1 MIPMLFRSLRCGN
14 ACSMAESKLLS
25 LSQVIAA
32 GYAELRRRLTRRLG
46 SEELASE
53 VLHET
58 YLRLDAVGDTNS
70 VQRPED
76 YIFRVAL
83 NIASDKRRSD
93 SRRLSYS
100 EVEALYHFAEAA
112 TDGEKEIEGR
122 SELALLSRAFD
133 ALTARQR
140 AIVIAVRVD
149 GIPHAEL
156 ARRFGVSERMID
168 KDLRKA
174 LEFCADKMERI
185 LKTRFGSYPP
195 KTSTE
200 R

>member
-1 MIPMLFRSLRCGN
+1 MIPTLFRSLRCGN
-14 ACSMAESKLLS
+14 ACGMAESKLLS
-25 LSQVIAA
+25 LSQAIIAS
-32 GYAELRRRLTRRLG
+32 YAELRRRLTRRLG
-46 SEELASE
+46 SEDIASE

-58 YLRLDAVGDTNS
+58 YLRLDGVGDTG
-70 VQRPED
+70 VVHRPAD

-93 SRRLSYS
+93 NRRLTYS
-100 EVEALYHFAEAA
+100 EVEALYHFAEMA
-112 TDGEKEIEGR
+112 TDGEQEIESR
-122 SELALLSRAFD
+122 SELAMLARAFD

-149 GIPHAEL
+149 GVPHAEL

-174 LEFCADKMERI
+174 LEFCADRLERV
-185 LKTRFGSYPP
+185 LNTRFGSYPP

-200 R
+200 K

>member
-1 MIPMLFRSLRCGN
+1 
-14 ACSMAESKLLS
+14 MAESKLLS
-25 LSQVIAA
+25 LSQTIVS
-32 GYAELRRRLTRRLG
+32 GYVELRRRLTRRLG

-58 YLRLDAVGDTNS
+58 YMRLDSVGDTGV
-70 VQRPED
+70 VQRPDD

-83 NIASDKRRSD
+83 NIANDKRRSD
-93 SRRLSYS
+93 NRRLSYS

-112 TDGEKEIEGR
+112 TDGEQDIQAR
-122 SELALLSRAFD
+122 SELAMLARAFD
-133 ALTARQR
+133 ALTTRQR

-149 GIPHAEL
+149 GTPHAEL

-174 LEFCADKMERI
+174 LEFCADRLERV
-185 LKTRFGSYPP
+185 LTTRFGSYPP
-195 KTSTE
+195 KTSTDK
-200 R
+200 